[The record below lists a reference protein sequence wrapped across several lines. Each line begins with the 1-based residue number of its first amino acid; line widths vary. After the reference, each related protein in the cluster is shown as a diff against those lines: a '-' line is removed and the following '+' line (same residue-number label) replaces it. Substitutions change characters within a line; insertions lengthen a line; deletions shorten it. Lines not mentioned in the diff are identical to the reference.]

1 MKFAGRI
8 NSLKNKDED
17 IFVSM
22 EKLKKIKGIT
32 HVDLN
37 YPEHLS
43 KSSASEIKRRME
55 NLNLN
60 GISTRFKENFI
71 NGEFTNPN
79 KKIRQD
85 AIDLCKRAIDICQ
98 ELEGNYLT
106 IWCAFDGFDYPF
118 QIKYMFV

>member
-8 NSLKNKDED
+8 NSLKNKNED

-43 KSSASEIKRRME
+43 KLSVLEIKKK
-55 NLNLN
+55 N
-60 GISTRFKENFI
+60 GKFKV
-71 NGEFTNPN
+71 
-79 KKIRQD
+79 
-85 AIDLCKRAIDICQ
+85 KR
-98 ELEGNYLT
+98 Y
-106 IWCAFDGFDYPF
+106 FY
-118 QIKYMFV
+118 